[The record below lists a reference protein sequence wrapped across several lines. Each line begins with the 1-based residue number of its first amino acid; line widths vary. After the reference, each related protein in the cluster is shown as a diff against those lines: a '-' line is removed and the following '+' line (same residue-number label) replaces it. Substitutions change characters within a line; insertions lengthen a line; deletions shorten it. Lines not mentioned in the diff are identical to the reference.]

1 MRRLLLSL
9 ALTLALSAVGASSG
23 LAEAPEGA
31 QKAPLYGPHAA
42 SSGFSCE
49 AGVSPTLET
58 FGFVVLNTPGNET
71 TVSAQFVLKHAAP
84 NTEYSFFFVE
94 QVTGSSCTT
103 SFTEKN
109 VTTNA
114 RGHATLHFTVPREA
128 TATKFWAGFT
138 GILTGETIGTPAV
151 ELD

>member
-1 MRRLLLSL
+1 MRRLPLSL
-9 ALTLALSAVGASSG
+9 ALTLMLSAVGASSA
-23 LAEAPEGA
+23 LADAPEGA
-31 QKAPLYGPHAA
+31 QKAPLYGPNAA

-49 AGVSPTLET
+49 AGVSPTPET

-71 TVSAQFVLKHAAP
+71 TVRAKFALKHAAP

-94 QVTGSSCTT
+94 QVTGSSCVPTF
-103 SFTEKN
+103 SEKN
-109 VTTNA
+109 ITTNA
-114 RGHATLHFTVPREA
+114 QGNATLHFTLPREA
-128 TATKFWAGFT
+128 TATSFWAGFS

>member
-9 ALTLALSAVGASSG
+9 ALTLALSAVGAGSA
-23 LAEAPEGA
+23 LAAAPEGA
-31 QKAPLYGPHAA
+31 QKAPLYGPNAEA
-42 SSGFSCE
+42 GFSCE
-49 AGVSPTLET
+49 AGVFPTPET

-103 SFTEKN
+103 SVTEKN